1 MAKVFNS
8 KGIIKSATSHEGEP
22 DPIITPQMNSLF
34 RDVHPGILR
43 AVIQLV
49 IENSLESSERS
60 LSEEQ
65 KKLLEAEERKKLLE
79 GSSNIANERKIIKE
93 QKKRR
98 KFSSGK
104 IQYNEDGSPN
114 FDNSSYDPEDDID
127 DIGYIGDIEDTR
139 EDTGYGF
146 DSQGHTVWDDLDD
159 NETTN
164 PSPTN
169 TIFVDPTYVSD
180 NVLTNKVYKSKDCD
194 QCMGL
199 INKTIDRKEKEKL
212 KKSLEITGNCRC
224 GDTGSVCNQC
234 SNNLVIGQK
243 CPSCLL
249 AGTAVPGEDTPL
261 GSIEETTQPLPNVLW
276 NTSDFAYTDEMLTRQ
291 APTSNISAADTRVSD
306 NSARAQAA
314 FGTLLWDDPTY
325 EQDKTEQDLTSETP
339 EKKPDPN
346 VKDHNG
352 PIGRA
357 DPGWT
362 DAYSLGESRIEKII
376 IQQPEEEKHDSKCIC
391 GGTGRIDRVDS
402 NQARELI
409 KKIKSDPEYSNRL
422 VKINSEENEI
432 ERSRQLEELYA
443 NIYACPHNKTNNS
456 VQKGIVSPQ
465 LEYIPNDD
473 DEDDDDDEDME
484 EE

>member
-8 KGIIKSATSHEGEP
+8 KGIVKSATSHEGEP

-34 RDVHPGILR
+34 RDVHPGILK

-49 IENSLESSERS
+49 TENSLESSEQS

-98 KFSSGK
+98 KFSAGK
-104 IQYNEDGSPN
+104 IEYNEDGSPN
-114 FDNSSYDPEDDID
+114 FDNSSYDREDDIA

-139 EDTGYGF
+139 DDF

-159 NETTN
+159 NEITN
-164 PSPTN
+164 PPPTN

-180 NVLTNKVYKSKDCD
+180 NVLTNKVHKTKDCD

-249 AGTAVPGEDTPL
+249 AGTALPGEDTPL
-261 GSIEETTQPLPNVLW
+261 GSIEEITQPLPNVLW
-276 NTSDFAYTDEMLTRQ
+276 NTPDFAYTDEMLTRQ

-314 FGTLLWDDPTY
+314 FGTLLWDDSTY
-325 EQDKTEQDLTSETP
+325 EPDKTEQDLPSGEPP
-339 EKKPDPN
+339 EKRPNPN
-346 VKDHNG
+346 VKDHNS

-357 DPGWT
+357 DRGWT
-362 DAYSLGESRIEKII
+362 DTSSGKPMIKKQII
-376 IQQPEEEKHDSKCIC
+376 IQQPEKEKHDSKCIC

-409 KKIKSDPEYSNRL
+409 KKIKFDQENLNRL
-422 VKINSEENEI
+422 VEINSEENEI

-456 VQKGIVSPQ
+456 VEKVIVSPT

-473 DEDDDDDEDME
+473 DEDDDNDDEDMDE
-484 EE
+484 E